1 MKNILILLLLTLPVL
16 AQCQG
21 EEKPGQPVGQK
32 LLWSDEFDYTGL
44 PNPQKWGYEE
54 GFVRNKEAQY
64 YTKERLKNAR
74 VENGKLIITAHK
86 EEFEGAHYT
95 SASLN
100 TRGKFEVTRGRIE
113 VRAKLPHGRGTWPA
127 IWMLGANIGQVG
139 WPACGEIDIM
149 EFVGYEPG
157 VIYANVHTRDYN
169 HTKGTGRGGKIVTE
183 KPFEDFHIYA
193 VEWYR
198 DRMDFYFDNQRYYSC
213 QKKGEGIGEWPFD
226 APQYLLINLA
236 IGGAWGGQ
244 QGIDDSIFPM
254 EYQVD
259 YVRIYQLD

>member
-95 SASLN
+95 SA
-100 TRGKFEVTRGRIE
+100 
-113 VRAKLPHGRGTWPA
+113 
-127 IWMLGANIGQVG
+127 
-139 WPACGEIDIM
+139 
-149 EFVGYEPG
+149 
-157 VIYANVHTRDYN
+157 
-169 HTKGTGRGGKIVTE
+169 
-183 KPFEDFHIYA
+183 
-193 VEWYR
+193 
-198 DRMDFYFDNQRYYSC
+198 
-213 QKKGEGIGEWPFD
+213 
-226 APQYLLINLA
+226 
-236 IGGAWGGQ
+236 
-244 QGIDDSIFPM
+244 
-254 EYQVD
+254 
-259 YVRIYQLD
+259 